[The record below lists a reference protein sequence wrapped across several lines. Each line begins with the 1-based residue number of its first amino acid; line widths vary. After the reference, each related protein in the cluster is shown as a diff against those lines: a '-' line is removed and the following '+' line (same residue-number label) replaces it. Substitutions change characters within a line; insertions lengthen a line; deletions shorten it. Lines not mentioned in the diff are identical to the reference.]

1 MRKEKFKYQYT
12 YHILPY
18 IYEGRYDEYLTKL
31 LKDTNIIEY
40 RYDKIKDLEIFSY
53 FKKDV
58 LDTMFYDF
66 PYKESENLNIK
77 EKITRL
83 SECESVTFKYDI
95 IDKEKNKTLINDIV
109 KIAEN
114 ERIDENQRD
123 NGNIKFDI
131 EDFKI
136 IVFKTGIAFIIL
148 KTTLINTRYISDILD
163 FNYRFKSILSK
174 KDIIKKIDNIKLR
187 LYGDEINGIEKLKQI
202 ILNYIGKNKNNKL
215 LENDEEFYTFSY
227 LCIDDIYTNDGSNKN
242 ILKDVYSRYSR
253 ILHSNYNIEDLEE
266 ETMISKNM
274 KELKNVNICITKMS
288 SMLLCS
294 DIDPFNF
301 TVLTRD
307 YETKML
313 YTYLIIL
320 YQKLFLLMINKEIIS
335 GNTKKQRFGQ
345 IKFNEFVSKMW
356 YKEITLSEKGSTYY
370 ENLKKI
376 LEVNKIFDDIQI
388 KNKIM
393 LRYNR
398 TKNSNIFYKIM
409 GMIGIISIGLN
420 IYQYFF
426 RKF

>member
-58 LDTMFYDF
+58 LDTMFYEF

-114 ERIDENQRD
+114 ERNDENQRD

-174 KDIIKKIDNIKLR
+174 KDIIKKIDNIELR

-202 ILNYIGKNKNNKL
+202 ILNYVGKNKNNKL

-227 LCIDDIYTNDGSNKN
+227 LCIDDIYTNDGNNKN

-253 ILHSNYNIEDLEE
+253 ILHSNYDIEDLEE

-301 TVLTRD
+301 TVLPRD

-313 YTYLIIL
+313 YTYLITL

-345 IKFNEFVSKMW
+345 IRLNEFISKMW
-356 YKEITLSEKGSTYY
+356 YNEITLSEKGNTYY

-388 KNKIM
+388 KSKIM

-398 TKNSNIFYKIM
+398 TRNS
-409 GMIGIISIGLN
+409 N

-426 RKF
+426 RK